1 MGKALLLK
9 KGLTMAALALFG
21 VSAVW
26 AGDATTSTNVVLDAD
41 FSVQTGTEG
50 WKTVDKSTKE
60 GTTWGWWQ
68 NSFSVGVSYV
78 SAVRI
83 ARDWNAL
90 HNDYYVSPAVELKGG
105 VTYTITSK
113 TGKNNGGIL
122 KLEVGTSAEDMTTY
136 SEVKT
141 LSPISSGSPVT
152 PEEITYTP
160 TTDGTYYFAFHA
172 IQETSGSDYMYLFG
186 LKVEIP
192 GEGGGSTEPDQ
203 PQTKAVID
211 VDFNEAEP
219 TGWTALDANND
230 GTVWKYNA
238 YAFFDYSEYKQY
250 KGVQYMQGS
259 YYDNV
264 NDYYVSP
271 AVELKAGV
279 TYHVTTQAAHEYNDP
294 NLTFEIGTSAT
305 DASTFKKVQELTVAK
320 KYAEREQTFD
330 MTVEQDGTY
339 YLAYHVAQTDAMSRK
354 TYLFGLKVEADEQE
368 TPGPDQPG
376 GVETVYETDMAAD
389 PGWTF
394 VNGNS
399 GNSAWSYKAMAM
411 YLGGKYVPG
420 MQIMQSQWSDNVNDY
435 CITPAMELK
444 KGTYSVTTTTGHD
457 YANVPT
463 LSLELGTSNKDVAK
477 FQTVAALNPTKDAA
491 AVETNTINVAEDG
504 TYYLAVRMHQTD
516 AKMRKAF
523 VLGIKVETAGS
534 DTPDVPAVTPAAVA
548 DLAAAVDFDNSTVTL
563 TWTNPTK
570 DAEGNDL
577 KEKAGARIYKNGEL
591 VETIDEL
598 EGETTTKVLSPEP
611 FEGEVTFAVK
621 TFIGEKES
629 EEVSTVVDLT
639 KPVITPAAVSDLAAA
654 VDFDNST
661 VTLTW
666 TNPTKD
672 TEGNELKE
680 KAGAKVYKNGELV
693 ETIDELTGETT
704 TRVLSPEPFEGI
716 VKFSV
721 KAFIDE
727 RESGEVSTMVDLTK
741 PVVPTAEPKDVPYTA
756 DLTSGDDAKD
766 FTVIN
771 SNNDDTTWGTTD
783 GISGVTY
790 NSDNATAAANDWIV
804 TPPMKLEEGKNYSIS
819 ATFSRQG
826 AFDPDKMEVYAGDEP
841 TAAALTELVGT
852 YDINDTEGL
861 TNAMRY
867 IAAQT
872 GNKFFG
878 FHIVTPAAENGQLSL
893 LSVEVKTIEKATPTA
908 VADLAGAV
916 DSEAKTVTLTW
927 TNPTKDTEGYAFVE
941 KVGAKI
947 YQDGNLVETID
958 ELTGETTV
966 KVLTPATFSGET
978 FYSVQTFIG
987 ENYSEDKTV
996 QVNLND
1002 KTGKEVLVKKFTVDS
1017 STKGEWTIVSGGGTG
1032 EWKYDYSD
1040 VFNFNYQRGGAVE
1053 DDWLITPAVALSHK
1067 DRFVL
1072 KYKLKTT
1079 RDYDASIEVTIGE
1092 GTDPQYQDQVLAQH
1106 MNLKQNGFADFQ
1118 TEQFSV
1124 PYDGFYNVGFHVTEA
1139 NYYLDVR
1146 GVELYSIGE
1155 PTEPDL
1161 TSISN
1166 VKNKVGFI
1174 AYNKANGSLL
1184 VPAGSSVVIYSA
1196 NGAMAMQ
1203 TVAGEDAISIDAL
1216 AKGMYV
1222 LKVTD
1227 AEGNTTSQKI
1237 VK

>member
-83 ARDWNAL
+83 ARDWEAL

-160 TTDGTYYFAFHA
+160 TADGTYYFAFHA

-305 DASTFKKVQELTVAK
+305 DASTFKKVQNLTVAK
-320 KYAEREQTFD
+320 TYAEREQTFD

-570 DAEGNDL
+570 DAEGN
-577 KEKAGARIYKNGEL
+577 
-591 VETIDEL
+591 
-598 EGETTTKVLSPEP
+598 
-611 FEGEVTFAVK
+611 
-621 TFIGEKES
+621 
-629 EEVSTVVDLT
+629 
-639 KPVITPAAVSDLAAA
+639 
-654 VDFDNST
+654 
-661 VTLTW
+661 
-666 TNPTKD
+666 
-672 TEGNELKE
+672 ELKE

-693 ETIDELTGETT
+693 ETIGELTGETT

-958 ELTGETTV
+958 ELTGETTT

-1053 DDWLITPAVALSHK
+1053 DDWLITPSVALSHK

-1079 RDYDASIEVTIGE
+1079 RYYDASIEVTIGE

-1124 PYDGFYNVGFHVTEA
+1124 PYDGIYNVGFHVTEA

-1166 VKNKVGFI
+1166 VKNKVGLI